1 MVPASLQQVKMA
13 LCRYGRPRDCVHC
26 ATAHEW
32 FLCLLV
38 DSHQQAKE
46 FVCGT
51 IVMVHLF
58 HTRDANMYFRD
69 LFFLAILSLLVSSTL
84 MLLFTIVQQS
94 ETLWVRLLTVATLP
108 APSLALFLGTVAL
121 IVTNSHQ
128 WAIFVA
134 IVGYILAMI
143 VALPTQKIIISL
155 WRRIRK

>member
-1 MVPASLQQVKMA
+1 M
-13 LCRYGRPRDCVHC
+13 
-26 ATAHEW
+26 
-32 FLCLLV
+32 LL
-38 DSHQQAKE
+38 
-46 FVCGT
+46 
-51 IVMVHLF
+51 
-58 HTRDANMYFRD
+58 RD
-69 LFFLAILSLLVSSTL
+69 LVFLAILSFLVSATF

-94 ETLWVRLLTVATLP
+94 ETIWVRLLTVATLP

-143 VALPTQKIIISL
+143 VALPTQKIIISM